1 MSLPDFLRWRVVLL
15 RSLVVTLLAPPGVD
29 FVIHVPGDLRSM

>member
-15 RSLVVTLLAPPGVD
+15 RSLVVTLLAPPGAD
-29 FVIHVPGDLRSM
+29 FVFHVPGDIRGM